1 MGFKYVLTGHYTDQ
15 PTVYKLYFGKKYY
28 TWKGKNLN
36 HSVETICNDVNRFI
50 GRGCSPD
57 HLLKKVLDHIT
68 RARVLFC
75 RVEVLLQTDN
85 LVELIDFE
93 NKMLAAGREDP
104 DCLNVKFE
112 AHIPKW
118 ISDHGQDEKESTS
131 NKPLRDTISYTP
143 VSKHPSIPV
152 NKPAPKK
159 NTSSNALSLMDALE
173 KLKNK

>member
-1 MGFKYVLTGHYTDQ
+1 MGFKYVLTGDHTDQ

-28 TWKGKNLN
+28 TWKGKMLK
-36 HSVETICNDVNRFI
+36 HSVETVCNDIHRFI
-50 GRGCSPD
+50 GRGCGPD
-57 HLLKKVLDHIT
+57 HLLKKVLEHIT

-85 LVELIDFE
+85 LVQLIDFE
-93 NKMLAAGREDP
+93 NKMLAAGKEDP

-118 ISDHGQDEKESTS
+118 ISDHGQENESTQ
-131 NKPLRDTISYTP
+131 NKPLRDTISLPHVSKHQPMP
-143 VSKHPSIPV
+143 VSKV
-152 NKPAPKK
+152 AQKK
-159 NTSSNALSLMDALE
+159 SPSSNAISLMDALE